1 METPDQKWQ
10 EWVIGVCVA
19 LLSLF
24 AAWIV
29 FGEDVVHLFPQ
40 PAGPASAAQAP
51 PPAAATVSPPQ
62 ATPPP
67 G

>member
-1 METPDQKWQ
+1 MDTRDRPPNSQWQ

-29 FGEDVVHLFPQ
+29 FGEDVIHLFPQ
-40 PAGPASAAQAP
+40 PAGPVSTAQP
-51 PPAAATVSPPQ
+51 SPRPEAQ
-62 ATPPP
+62 HP
-67 G
+67 GETR

>member
-1 METPDQKWQ
+1 MAPEPDRTWQ

-29 FGEDVVHLFPQ
+29 FGEDVIHLFPQ
-40 PAGPASAAQAP
+40 PAGPASAAHSNESAGNAQP
-51 PPAAATVSPPQ
+51 
-62 ATPPP
+62 TPPP
-67 G
+67 N